1 MSEASIDFQP
11 AMEEPSNI
19 KPSSRKS
26 SSTCSA
32 ITVTC
37 CSLPRGS
44 VKRMSTYSISSS
56 LICLRIASLLILFF
70 LFLLGNGLER
80 VRAVLAGA
88 DADRLFYGADENLA
102 VANLVG
108 FCGVDD
114 RLYGGIDL
122 IVVEH
127 DVDLHLGQEV
137 HHIFGPAIEFGMAL
151 LTAEPLD
158 LDNRKALN
166 ASFLQRFLHLVEL
179 EGLDDRFDLFHRRG
193 PPRLSFRNGHVPA
206 GVDRDRPNNCA
217 HRLILGRK

>member
-1 MSEASIDFQP
+1 
-11 AMEEPSNI
+11 
-19 KPSSRKS
+19 
-26 SSTCSA
+26 
-32 ITVTC
+32 
-37 CSLPRGS
+37 
-44 VKRMSTYSISSS
+44 MSTYSISSS

-88 DADRLFYGADENLA
+88 DADRLFDGADENLA
-102 VANLVG
+102 
-108 FCGVDD
+108 VDD

-193 PPRLSFRNGHVPA
+193 PPRLSFRNVQTTSQRGAQSVTVA
-206 GVDRDRPNNCA
+206 TGTFRRVSTEIG
-217 HRLILGRK
+217 LIIVHTALF